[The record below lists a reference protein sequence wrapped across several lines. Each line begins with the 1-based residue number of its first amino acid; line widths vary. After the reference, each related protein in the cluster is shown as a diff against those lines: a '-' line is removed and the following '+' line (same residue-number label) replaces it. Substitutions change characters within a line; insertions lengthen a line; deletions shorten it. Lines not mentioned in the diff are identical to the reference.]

1 MDRELLY
8 NKSGIKDETA
18 YKAILRSGG
27 GDRKNE
33 KLRDQQ
39 RRDMGSR

>member
-27 GDRKNE
+27 DRKNE

>member
-18 YKAILRSGG
+18 YKAILRSG
-27 GDRKNE
+27 E
-33 KLRDQQ
+33 PEE
-39 RRDMGSR
+39 